1 MPRNRSKIAIAL
13 AATAVLVVGVATG
26 RHLLATGPGSST
38 STGAAVPATSRGS
51 VRSPGAVPTHASA
64 GSPVVAGSVGGS
76 KSVSMAPSASGTT
89 GASSALAA
97 PVASAKAGTSSQP
110 VLPVSAVTPSV
121 VHTATIDM
129 RVGKGELESVL
140 RTIAKVAGV
149 DGGYVDNSSVSGG
162 TQRRA
167 PVAGAIEIRV
177 LDSDF
182 NDAIAKVENFGR
194 VEDQQVKGKDVTVQT
209 AQNAAAIWVL
219 QDEVTLLQTK
229 LGQATDLGT
238 FFQIEGQL
246 VPVEQQLRQL
256 QSAEDVLENSAAL
269 ATITVNLKGPGGP
282 IIATPRGRP
291 NADAATTASRYLRH
305 NSLAVLDGLAVAGGW
320 ALPVLIPVAL
330 VGVIVLRVIRRR
342 RHVVTA

>member
-1 MPRNRSKIAIAL
+1 MPRNRSKIVVAL

-26 RHLLATGPGSST
+26 RHLLATGGGASTRSGAAAPASSRGPGRPLGALPAHT
-38 STGAAVPATSRGS
+38 STGSPA
-51 VRSPGAVPTHASA
+51 
-64 GSPVVAGSVGGS
+64 VAGSVGSS
-76 KSVSMAPSASGTT
+76 KSASV
-89 GASSALAA
+89 AQSALAA
-97 PVASAKAGTSSQP
+97 PTASAGSTAAAKSGTSSQP

-129 RVGKGELESVL
+129 RVGRGGLESVL
-140 RTIAKVAGV
+140 RTIATVAGL

-182 NDAIAKVENFGR
+182 NDAMAKVTNLGT

-219 QDEVTLLQTK
+219 QDEITLLQTK
-229 LGQATDLGT
+229 LGQATDLGS